1 MENSALQDVPETG
14 NSSELVAQQEVMPE
28 EELEQKHGDG
38 DAKEQQYVP
47 RRGYMNQRGGRGVGG
62 RRGGYPNGRGGRG
75 DGRGGGSYQ
84 NGRTRYYDQ
93 SGNYYQR
100 NYYNNG
106 RGRGGGRGGGHS
118 YNSHGSAQGAPNSA
132 SIGVAS

>member
-1 MENSALQDVPETG
+1 METFTLQDMPETG
-14 NSSELVAQQEVMPE
+14 NPSEFVTQQEVRTE
-28 EELEQKHGDG
+28 SELEQKHLDG

-47 RRGYMNQRGGRGVGG
+47 RRTYTNQRGGRGVGG
-62 RRGGYPNGRGGRG
+62 RRGYSNGRGGRG

-84 NGRTRYYDQ
+84 NGRPRYYDQ
-93 SGNYYQR
+93 PGNYYQR
-100 NYYNNG
+100 NYYNG
-106 RGRGGGRGGGHS
+106 RGRGGRGGGHS